1 MRKIIIFLLV
11 VSTGFIACKKDE
23 EDNKEY
29 NKIRI
34 TSGSDEGFTY
44 QFNPNS
50 GVWAWATEDTKSF
63 GISFGDNSYPPSS
76 TVNYGDLF
84 FYINNNASSIT
95 FPSPEGQKMQFV
107 LRINNQ
113 DCPLQ
118 AINATLRVDVF
129 SDTKIQ
135 GFISGEFQHSC
146 SSSTCTIEMDF
157 EVELTTSG

>member
-1 MRKIIIFLLV
+1 MRKIILFLLV
-11 VSTGFIACKKDE
+11 VSTGFIACKKENE
-23 EDNKEY
+23 ENKEY

-44 QFNPNS
+44 QFTPNE
-50 GVWAWATEDTKSF
+50 GIWAWATQETKSF
-63 GISFGDNSYPPSS
+63 GISFGDNAYPPNK
-76 TVNYGDLF
+76 TTNYGDLF
-84 FYINNNASSIT
+84 FYNTNIIT
-95 FPSPEGQKMQFV
+95 PVQFPSPEGQKMQFV
-107 LRINNQ
+107 LRINDQ

-118 AINATLRVDVF
+118 AIDATLKIELL
-129 SDTKIQ
+129 SDTKII